1 MNKAAGIIRNLEK
14 RGYRFRV
21 IKRGNRLHYEVFA
34 PDLSEYRVN
43 PVESAKLKEL
53 RALEKGA
60 CRYLTDRAR
69 RNIKKIRDKITHG
82 GRN

>member
-34 PDLSEYRVN
+34 PDVREHEIN
-43 PVESAKLKEL
+43 PVNSAKLREL
-53 RALEKGA
+53 CLLEKEA
-60 CRYLTDRAR
+60 CRYLINRAR